1 MILYFLRH
9 ASAGQRQLT
18 AADEKRPLDKSG
30 IEQCELI
37 GKMLISLGAQVDV
50 IITSPLERA
59 MQTATLVAREIKF
72 KDKVQTD
79 EALRPE
85 ATYDGF
91 RQLLRRHAKAESLM
105 VVGHNP
111 NLSEFLSLLISDG
124 SADTSIYLKKAGIA
138 RVELEAKGAPM
149 LNWCL
154 TPKVVRKIQE
164 SMGTSSRPKTSR
176 K

>member
-18 AADEKRPLDKSG
+18 ADDDKRPLDNDG
-30 IEQCELI
+30 IEQCGLV
-37 GKMLISLGAQVDV
+37 GRMLISLGAEFDR

-59 MQTATLVAREIKF
+59 LQTATLVAREIKF
-72 KDKVQTD
+72 KDQIQTD

-85 ATYDGF
+85 ATYDSF

-124 SADTSIYLKKAGIA
+124 SADTSIYLKKGGLA
-138 RVELEAKGAPM
+138 RVELEGRGAPL

-154 TPKVVRKIQE
+154 TPKLVRKIQE